1 MKIKNLA
8 ISTLITLVIGFI
20 INYLFLP
27 PWNIQAK
34 SFWLFIMI
42 LVGVFSIVSATISE
56 IKSEN
61 YKLSKITAISGLVI
75 FSIFIVMIF
84 TSNKLVNS
92 KKYSNMLDSYIS
104 EESFSTYQA
113 TLDNVPLL
121 DKKSALLIANRKL
134 GTLIDVVSQ
143 FEIDDS
149 EQITVK
155 GNPLRVSI
163 LEYGG
168 FFKWINNRGTGTP
181 GYIMVDMRTQDA
193 ELIRTNGS
201 IKYTQSEYFGRDLD
215 RYLRFNFPTVIF
227 EQPTLELDEDGHPYW
242 LAPIVDYTIGLFGG
256 KDISGAV
263 TVDAVTGEIKRYNVG
278 NIPEWLDNVYP
289 SNLIMKQYDNYGK
302 YQSGYWNSRFGQR
315 GVKVTTDGY
324 NYIPLGNDNWIFT
337 GVTSAGKDE
346 SNIGF
351 ILINKRTKETKYY
364 PVSGAEEFSA
374 MASAEGVVQH
384 FGYSSTFPL
393 LLKIEGQATYLVALK
408 DAGGLVKMFGM
419 INVEKYQIVAT
430 GETIAECQAK
440 YRELLRNSG
449 TEIVDSESEKVSGT
463 ITDIRQAAKEGTTYY
478 YIELNNK
485 NVYYSLSILD
495 NEEAILLNIGDRVT
509 LNIAAGRDGKI
520 ISALL
525 NK

>member
-1 MKIKNLA
+1 MKIKNIA
-8 ISTLITLVIGFI
+8 ISTLITLIIGFI

-27 PWNIQAK
+27 PWNLQAK
-34 SFWLFIMI
+34 SFWLFIII
-42 LVGVFSIVSATISE
+42 LIGIFSIVSAIISE
-56 IKSEN
+56 IKSDN
-61 YKLSKITAISGLVI
+61 YKVSKVTAISGLVI
-75 FSIFIVMIF
+75 FLIFLVMTF

-92 KKYSNMLDSYIS
+92 KKYSNMLEDYVR
-104 EESFSTYQA
+104 EENFSTYEA
-113 TLDNVPLL
+113 TLDNIPLL
-121 DKKSALLIANRKL
+121 DKNSSMLITNRKL
-134 GTLIDVVSQ
+134 GSLIDVVSQ

-155 GNPLRVSI
+155 GNPVRVSI
-163 LEYGG
+163 LEYGS

-181 GYIMVDMRTQDA
+181 GYIMVDMKTQDA
-193 ELIRTNGS
+193 ELIRTDGG
-201 IKYTQSEYFGRDLD
+201 IKYTQSEYFGRNLD
-215 RYLRFNFPTVIF
+215 RYLRFSFPTAIF

-263 TVDAVTGEIKRYNVG
+263 TVDAVTGEIERYNVG
-278 NIPEWLDNVYP
+278 NIPQWLDNVYP
-289 SNLIMKQYDNYGK
+289 SDLIMEQYDNYGK
-302 YQSGYWNSRFGQR
+302 YQSGYWNSRFGQK

-324 NYIPLGNDNWIFT
+324 NYIPLGNDNWIYT

-351 ILINKRTKETKYY
+351 ILINKRNKETIYY

-384 FGYSSTFPL
+384 LDYISTFPL
-393 LLKIEGQATYLVALK
+393 LLKIEGQPTYLVALK
-408 DAGGLVKMFGM
+408 DAAGLVKMFGM
-419 INVEKYQIVAT
+419 INVGKYQIVAT
-430 GETIAECQAK
+430 GETIADCQTK

-449 TEIVDSESEKVSGT
+449 TNIFDSESEKVNGT
-463 ITDIRQAAKEGTTYY
+463 ITDIRQASKEGTTYY
-478 YIELNNK
+478 YIQLNNK
-485 NVYYSLSILD
+485 DIYYSLSILD

-509 LNIAAGRDGKI
+509 LNIVAGKDRKI

-525 NK
+525 YE

>member
-8 ISTLITLVIGFI
+8 ISTLITFIIGFI
-20 INYLFLP
+20 INYVFLP
-27 PWNIQAK
+27 PWNLQAK
-34 SFWLFIMI
+34 SFWLYI
-42 LVGVFSIVSATISE
+42 LILIGIFSIVSAIISE
-56 IKSEN
+56 IKRDD
-61 YKLSKITAISGLVI
+61 YKISKITAISGLLI
-75 FSIFIVMIF
+75 FLIFLVLIF
-84 TSNKLVNS
+84 LSNKLVSS
-92 KKYSNMLDSYIS
+92 KKHSKMLESYIK
-104 EESFSTYQA
+104 EEDFSTYQA

-121 DKKSALLIANRKL
+121 DKNSSMLIANREL

-155 GNPLRVSI
+155 GNPVRVSI

-168 FFKWINNRGTGTP
+168 FFKWINNRKTGTP
-181 GYIMVDMRTQDA
+181 GYIMVNMKTQNA
-193 ELIRTNGS
+193 ELIRTSGG
-201 IKYTQSEYFGRDLD
+201 IKYTQSEYFGKDLD
-215 RYLRFNFPTVIF
+215 RYLRFNFPSAIF

-263 TVDAVTGEIKRYNVG
+263 TVDAVTGEIERFSVG

-289 SNLIMKQYDNYGK
+289 SALIMEQYDNYGK
-302 YQSGYWNSRFGQR
+302 YQSGYWNARFGQR

-324 NYIPLGNDNWIFT
+324 NYIPLANDNWIYT

-351 ILINKRTKETKYY
+351 ILANKRTKETIYY

-374 MASAEGVVQH
+374 MASAKGVVQH
-384 FGYSSTFPL
+384 LRYSSTFPL
-393 LLKIEGQATYLVALK
+393 LLKIEGQPTYLVALK
-408 DAGGLVKMFGM
+408 DAAGLVKMFGM

-430 GETIAECQAK
+430 GETVAECQAK

-449 TEIVDSESEKVSGT
+449 TEITDGDSEKVRGT
-463 ITDIRQAAKEGTTYY
+463 IRDIRQASKEGTTYY
-478 YIELNNK
+478 YVKLSNK
-485 NVYYSLSILD
+485 DVYYSLNILD

-509 LNIAAGRDGKI
+509 LDIIGVKDGKI

-525 NK
+525 SK